1 MGMNN
6 HNDERLAKRGIL
18 NAECRINAEIGMKP
32 NMRGQD
38 EGRDLFKAQPLE
50 AYWSKFADC
59 RSWRV
64 VRRVDSY

>member
-38 EGRDLFKAQPLE
+38 EGRDLLRKRNL
-50 AYWSKFADC
+50 SKLIGLNSRTAD
-59 RSWRV
+59 RGG
-64 VRRVDSY
+64 

>member
-38 EGRDLFKAQPLE
+38 EGRDLFKA
-50 AYWSKFADC
+50 
-59 RSWRV
+59 
-64 VRRVDSY
+64 

>member
-38 EGRDLFKAQPLE
+38 EGRDLLIKRNL
-50 AYWSKFADC
+50 SKLIGLNSRTAD
-59 RSWRV
+59 RGG
-64 VRRVDSY
+64 